1 MGADKNIWIRS
12 ISFIRAA
19 ARCVGV
25 LSWEPSVIGKH
36 GQTLHRKTS
45 CLTAPRL
52 SNHLLLRADAV
63 ASVQNPL
70 VRAAIL
76 RVKHGQAAQGFTHG
90 YDKAYH
96 SHSST

>member
-1 MGADKNIWIRS
+1 MPNSTKTQQPSLNADSLFAFNLD
-12 ISFIRAA
+12 A
-19 ARCVGV
+19 
-25 LSWEPSVIGKH
+25 
-36 GQTLHRKTS
+36 
-45 CLTAPRL
+45 
-52 SNHLLLRADAV
+52 LRADAV

>member
-1 MGADKNIWIRS
+1 MLDGTKSQQANHNADSLFAFNLD
-12 ISFIRAA
+12 A
-19 ARCVGV
+19 
-25 LSWEPSVIGKH
+25 
-36 GQTLHRKTS
+36 
-45 CLTAPRL
+45 
-52 SNHLLLRADAV
+52 LRADAM

-70 VRAAIL
+70 VRDAIL